1 MAAFFSFALGIGRIE
16 GKDEA
21 LGRPYEVTFH
31 ANVCWIKQIAN
42 FVAK

>member
-1 MAAFFSFALGIGRIE
+1 VAALFLIGLGIGRIE

-31 ANVCWIKQIAN
+31 ANVCWIKTN
-42 FVAK
+42 R